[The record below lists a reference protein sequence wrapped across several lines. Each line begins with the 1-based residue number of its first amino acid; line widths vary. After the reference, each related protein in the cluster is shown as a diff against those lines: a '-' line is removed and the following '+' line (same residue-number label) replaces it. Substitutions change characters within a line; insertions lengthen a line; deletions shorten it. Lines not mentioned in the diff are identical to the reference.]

1 MNNATTGMFSY
12 ALRKSAVELAC
23 ALQQQLQE
31 RREREGIEPSNEKV
45 YLENMEALARRQAE
59 IDEEYRQGKRL

>member
-1 MNNATTGMFSY
+1 MSGTTAGMLSRT
-12 ALRKSAVELAC
+12 LRKSALELAC

-31 RREREGIEPSNEKV
+31 RREREGIPASNEKV